1 MYIPSGTADN
11 CGGYSHYHV
20 IKDSEVM
27 ETPTSDFTASRNFLP
42 EEEHRTLLLT
52 FASVFKR

>member
-20 IKDSEVM
+20 IKDSGVM
-27 ETPTSDFTASRNFLP
+27 ETPTSDFTASRNFLL

-52 FASVFKR
+52 FASVFNR